1 MNNLTARGFG
11 TKGLGGDLSAGL
23 TKAIDSVTGGMANAV
38 LAGVN
43 PVHGLYTVLAATPV
57 GALFTSSVYMNIDS
71 TGAIAAMAGSMLLVY
86 STEER
91 PMALAVLTLLV
102 GFLML
107 AAGLLKL
114 GFLTR
119 FIANAVLR
127 GFLTGIGVN
136 IILGQLGDFTGY
148 SSEYENK
155 VVKAIDTL
163 LHLNQID
170 LQVLLVGVVAVVLI
184 VVLDRVPYINK
195 LSLLIALTV
204 ASALVP
210 LLGLTTVP
218 LVSSLG
224 ELPDK
229 LPRPVLPDLTYIP
242 ELIGPAI
249 ALTIIAL
256 AQSAGISQAY
266 ANPDGKYPDTS
277 RDFLGQGAANLAG
290 SLVQGLPAGGSLSG
304 TTLLVKGGA
313 HSRWANIFTGLM
325 AAIIILVFGDFIG
338 KIALSA
344 LAGLLM
350 VVGFQTINFREIAKI
365 RHTSTASRA
374 VMVAT
379 FFATLIVPLQWAIFF
394 GVALSFA
401 VFGIREA
408 VSTSI
413 VELLPNTDGIA
424 IEQTAP
430 DVLAS
435 NRVTVLNA
443 YGSLFWLF
451 RNSCGTAPKRIDV
464 DWVAMR
470 QKGGRHGNPDT
481 SDNPNTAR
489 YSECESTAHCDP
501 SRRQA
506 ADLGGESNWTTPCGL
521 CGKELRAT
529 FGHGQEIRLRHLPVL
544 GMETYIYIRPRRGR
558 CLACETEPT
567 TTQVLE
573 WMTNEVPIRKPMTPI
588 CSNNW

>member
-1 MNNLTARGFG
+1 MKAQGFSFSG
-11 TKGLGGDLSAGL
+11 IGGDLSAGL

-43 PVHGLYTVLAATPV
+43 PVYGLYTVLAATPV

-71 TGAIAAMAGSMLLVY
+71 TGAIAATAGSMLLIY

-102 GFLML
+102 GLLML

-148 SSEYENK
+148 ASEYENK
-155 VVKAIDTL
+155 VVKAVDTL
-163 LHLNQID
+163 LNLNQVD

-195 LSLLIALTV
+195 FSLLIALTV

-229 LPRPVLPDLTYIP
+229 LPRPVLPDLTFIP

-304 TTLLVKGGA
+304 TALLVKGGA

-379 FFATLIVPLQWAIFF
+379 FYRHVDRASAMGHLLRRGFVFCGLRYSRGSQHIDCR
-394 GVALSFA
+394 GVAECRRHRHRADGAGRPGKQSSHCAECLWQPLLCRARNLEEDLPQAAETHNAVVILSLRGHTEVGSTFIGVLERYIQALRANGNTLMLVGVNPA
-401 VFGIREA
+401 VYEQLAETQFLVVLGAENVFVA
-408 VSTSI
+408 SKPGESTLQAYEKAQQLI
-413 VELLPNTDGIA
+413 KAGNTQT
-424 IEQTAP
+424 QTALE
-430 DVLAS
+430 V
-435 NRVTVLNA
+435 
-443 YGSLFWLF
+443 
-451 RNSCGTAPKRIDV
+451 AP
-464 DWVAMR
+464 
-470 QKGGRHGNPDT
+470 
-481 SDNPNTAR
+481 
-489 YSECESTAHCDP
+489 
-501 SRRQA
+501 
-506 ADLGGESNWTTPCGL
+506 
-521 CGKELRAT
+521 
-529 FGHGQEIRLRHLPVL
+529 
-544 GMETYIYIRPRRGR
+544 
-558 CLACETEPT
+558 
-567 TTQVLE
+567 
-573 WMTNEVPIRKPMTPI
+573 
-588 CSNNW
+588 